1 MAIMKNGNNSNHT
14 HEKQENSPSPLRCM
28 AVAVV
33 TVALI
38 VLFITTTG
46 NDDFWF
52 VTFILIAVMFFYVS
66 IPIIG
71 LWIYS
76 FIKSIRRRDQTDK
89 VLLYFH
95 IADLLLL
102 GLVIIMAKRPA
113 FNCDADIMADHYDR
127 YGSEMH
133 ALAKDTRNILPDSS
147 WLSVEF
153 GGEDYI
159 AETKLLNASQLKDLE
174 RALNDV
180 GCIGIEVGKDIN
192 TKYTVMRFRR
202 QGMGLYSFILYD
214 RILTKEQQDSI
225 NDDISLIVYNDSTV
239 FMYGAG
245 AFGNM
250 NFIGKEEFMHERP
263 IAADK

>member
-1 MAIMKNGNNSNHT
+1 MNPEDKIIVQKHERREKDTRFLRYLSIAIVS
-14 HEKQENSPSPLRCM
+14 
-28 AVAVV
+28 
-33 TVALI
+33 VALI
-38 VLFITTTG
+38 ALFISTID

-52 VTFILIAVMFFYVS
+52 VTFILIAVMFFYVT

-76 FIKSIRRRDQTDK
+76 FIKSIRRRNQTDK

-102 GLVIIMAKRPA
+102 GLVIIMAKRTS
-113 FNCDADIMADHYDR
+113 FNCDAYIMADHYDR

-153 GGEDYI
+153 GGEDYL

-192 TKYTVMRFRR
+192 TKYTVMQFRR

-225 NDDISLIVYNDSTV
+225 NDDVSLIVYNDSTV

-250 NFIGKEEFMHERP
+250 NFIGKEEFMHERS
-263 IAADK
+263 IAAD